1 MSGGARARAV
11 LEARRSLASG
21 AARLAPKNT
30 SLEPGLLV
38 LISYAFCYQKICDK
52 CLAYAFWR
60 SRIGLRI
67 CLLSRARVCARRAFS
82 DLCHGCTLIPV
93 VYGEREE
100 AHLLSNF
107 ASRLRTKESW
117 HATQSLRQLQYH
129 CGWPRSSSK
138 GGRRERR
145 LRATTGLRRSM
156 RHRLS
161 LGFGRRRLLVQARS
175 GERRSV
181 KLVFTQTAVSLALVC
196 PTGMKNCAG
205 TRCAQL
211 NRIRLMHHSHATPA
225 ASHSLL
231 MAIGETA
238 DIRERAS
245 WDVIRE
251 AAPLTAATTRLRRCC
266 SAGSDC
272 ARSSCDS
279 SSQRMSKRAT
289 KRRLSGTLT
298 YSEAVAR

>member
-1 MSGGARARAV
+1 M
-11 LEARRSLASG
+11 
-21 AARLAPKNT
+21 
-30 SLEPGLLV
+30 
-38 LISYAFCYQKICDK
+38 
-52 CLAYAFWR
+52 
-60 SRIGLRI
+60 
-67 CLLSRARVCARRAFS
+67 
-82 DLCHGCTLIPV
+82 
-93 VYGEREE
+93 
-100 AHLLSNF
+100 
-107 ASRLRTKESW
+107 
-117 HATQSLRQLQYH
+117 
-129 CGWPRSSSK
+129 
-138 GGRRERR
+138 
-145 LRATTGLRRSM
+145 RATTGLRRSM

-181 KLVFTQTAVSLALVC
+181 KLVFTQTAASLALVC

-225 ASHSLL
+225 ARHSCT
-231 MAIGETA
+231 ARETA
-238 DIRERAS
+238 AIRERAS

-298 YSEAVAR
+298 YNEAVAR

>member
-1 MSGGARARAV
+1 M
-11 LEARRSLASG
+11 
-21 AARLAPKNT
+21 
-30 SLEPGLLV
+30 
-38 LISYAFCYQKICDK
+38 
-52 CLAYAFWR
+52 
-60 SRIGLRI
+60 
-67 CLLSRARVCARRAFS
+67 
-82 DLCHGCTLIPV
+82 
-93 VYGEREE
+93 
-100 AHLLSNF
+100 LSNF

-117 HATQSLRQLQYH
+117 HAKQSLRQLQYH

-181 KLVFTQTAVSLALVC
+181 KLVFTQTAASLALVC

-225 ASHSLL
+225 ARHSCT
-231 MAIGETA
+231 ARETA
-238 DIRERAS
+238 AIRERAS

-272 ARSSCDS
+272 ARSSYDS

-289 KRRLSGTLT
+289 KRRLSGTLAHT
-298 YSEAVAR
+298 ARPSLDESEHSALFCTTIT

>member
-1 MSGGARARAV
+1 M
-11 LEARRSLASG
+11 
-21 AARLAPKNT
+21 
-30 SLEPGLLV
+30 LV
-38 LISYAFCYQKICDK
+38 LSSYAFCYQKVCDK
-52 CLAYAFWR
+52 CLACGFWR

-181 KLVFTQTAVSLALVC
+181 KLVFTQTAASLALVC

-225 ASHSLL
+225 ARHSCT
-231 MAIGETA
+231 ARETA
-238 DIRERAS
+238 AIRERAS

-272 ARSSCDS
+272 ARSSYDS

-298 YSEAVAR
+298 HSEAVAR